1 MPDKS
6 ARWLGIFA
14 AAAVA
19 GICGGL
25 FGIGGGTLLVPLL
38 ALLFAFD
45 QQSAQ
50 GTSLV
55 ALVPPTGLLAFLAY
69 YQAHQVDI
77 TAGLLLVPGV
87 FFGGIAGGKIANSLS
102 PHRMRTVFA
111 AFLFLLGGWQIANA
125 WLK

>member
-1 MPDKS
+1 MPSKS

-14 AAAVA
+14 VAAVA

-77 TAGLLLVPGV
+77 TTGLLLVPGV
-87 FFGGIAGGKIANSLS
+87 FFGGIVGGKIANSLS
-102 PHRMRTVFA
+102 PHRMRIVFA